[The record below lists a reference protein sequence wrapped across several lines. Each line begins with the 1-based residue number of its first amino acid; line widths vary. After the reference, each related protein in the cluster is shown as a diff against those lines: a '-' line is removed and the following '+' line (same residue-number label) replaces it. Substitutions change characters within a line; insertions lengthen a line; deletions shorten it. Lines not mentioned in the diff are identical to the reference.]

1 MRHLSYPTGR
11 PADEAPS
18 AFSSARDSIRPGRLS
33 RPPALPAHLAALR
46 DRLRPAKSPGGCLPF
61 DDPRV
66 DACLPGGGLPLG
78 QLHEIGAAGLDAETA
93 ALPTAFI
100 AALLARI
107 APDKPVFWI
116 APSADLH
123 PPGLLP
129 YGFDPNR
136 LILVRPAKD
145 VDTLAAMEV
154 ALREG
159 VAAAVVGEVGQFDR
173 TASRRLQLA
182 CLGHGSTGFALRR
195 WPHGH
200 RTADREA
207 SVAVTRWHLTAVP
220 SVRDGKEP
228 GLPRWHVALTHVRGG
243 RPGEWIMEASDDAT
257 HPLRVVA
264 ALADHASDP
273 RRLRLA
279 G

>member
-1 MRHLSYPTGR
+1 MRPPSYIPER
-11 PADEAPS
+11 PADESP
-18 AFSSARDSIRPGRLS
+18 AFSEVRDTVRTGRIS

-46 DRLRPAKSPGGCLPF
+46 DRLRPAKSPGGFLPF
-61 DDPRV
+61 NDPRV
-66 DACLPGGGLPLG
+66 DGCLPGGGLPLS

-107 APDKPVFWI
+107 APARPVFWI
-116 APSADLH
+116 APSSDLH

-136 LILVRPAKD
+136 LVLVHPAKD

-159 VAAAVVGEVGQFDR
+159 VAAAVVGEVGPFDR
-173 TASRRLQLA
+173 TASRRLQFA
-182 CLGHGSTGFALRR
+182 CLRQGSTGFVLRR
-195 WPHGH
+195 WPRGH
-200 RTADREA
+200 KTADRETSA
-207 SVAVTRWHLTAVP
+207 AVTRWHLTPVP
-220 SVRDGKEP
+220 SVKDGKGP

-273 RRLRLA
+273 QRLRLV

>member
-1 MRHLSYPTGR
+1 M
-11 PADEAPS
+11 
-18 AFSSARDSIRPGRLS
+18 
-33 RPPALPAHLAALR
+33 AAW
-46 DRLRPAKSPGGCLPF
+46 AG
-61 DDPRV
+61 
-66 DACLPGGGLPLG
+66 ALPLG

-93 ALPTAFI
+93 ALPTGFI
-100 AALLARI
+100 AALLARVVP
-107 APDKPVFWI
+107 ARPVFWI
-116 APSADLH
+116 APESDLH

-136 LILVRPAKD
+136 LVLVRPAKD
-145 VDTLAAMEV
+145 VETLAAMEV

-159 VAAAVVGEVGQFDR
+159 VAAAVVGEVGQLDR

-182 CLGHGSTGFALRR
+182 CLRHGSTGFVLRR

-200 RTADREA
+200 RAADREA
-207 SVAVTRWHLTAVP
+207 SVAVTRWHLTPMP
-220 SVRDGKEP
+220 SVKDGKEP
-228 GLPRWHVALTHVRGG
+228 GLPRWHVALTHARGG

-264 ALADHASDP
+264 ALADHAP
-273 RRLRLA
+273 EPQRLRLA

>member
-1 MRHLSYPTGR
+1 LRRFSQ
-11 PADEAPS
+11 PS
-18 AFSSARDSIRPGRLS
+18 A
-33 RPPALPAHLAALR
+33 LPTHLAALR
-46 DRLRPAKSPGGCLPF
+46 DKLRPAKPPGGLLPF

-66 DACLPGGGLPLG
+66 DACLGGGLPLG
-78 QLHEIGAAGLDAETA
+78 QLHEIGASGLDAETA
-93 ALPTAFI
+93 ALSAGFI

-107 APDKPVFWI
+107 APAKPVFWI
-116 APSADLH
+116 APVGDLH

-129 YGFDPNR
+129 YGLDPNR
-136 LILVRPAKD
+136 LVLVRTEKD
-145 VDTLAAMEV
+145 SDTLAAMEV

-182 CLGHGSTGFALRR
+182 CLGHGSTGFVLRR
-195 WPHGH
+195 WPYGH

-207 SVAVTRWHLTAVP
+207 SVAVSRWHLTPVP
-220 SVRDGKEP
+220 SVMNGKEP
-228 GLPRWHVALTHVRGG
+228 GLPRWHVALTHARGG

-257 HPLRVVA
+257 HRLRVVA
-264 ALADHASDP
+264 ALADHAP
-273 RRLRLA
+273 EPQRFHLA

>member
-1 MRHLSYPTGR
+1 M
-11 PADEAPS
+11 
-18 AFSSARDSIRPGRLS
+18 
-33 RPPALPAHLAALR
+33 
-46 DRLRPAKSPGGCLPF
+46 
-61 DDPRV
+61 
-66 DACLPGGGLPLG
+66 G

-93 ALPTAFI
+93 ALSDGFI

-107 APDKPVFWI
+107 APARPVFWI
-116 APSADLH
+116 APVGDLH

-136 LILVRPAKD
+136 LVLVRPAKD

-182 CLGHGSTGFALRR
+182 CLRHGSTGFVLRR

-200 RTADREA
+200 KDRR
-207 SVAVTRWHLTAVP
+207 S
-220 SVRDGKEP
+220 
-228 GLPRWHVALTHVRGG
+228 GG
-243 RPGEWIMEASDDAT
+243 QRCR
-257 HPLRVVA
+257 HPLASHPDAQREGWQGTGPA
-264 ALADHASDP
+264 ALAC
-273 RRLRLA
+273 
-279 G
+279 GV

>member
-1 MRHLSYPTGR
+1 MRPPSYIPER
-11 PADEAPS
+11 PADESP
-18 AFSSARDSIRPGRLS
+18 AFSEVRDTVRTGRIS

-46 DRLRPAKSPGGCLPF
+46 DRLRPAKSPGGFLPF
-61 DDPRV
+61 NDPRV
-66 DACLPGGGLPLG
+66 DGCLPGGGLPLS

-107 APDKPVFWI
+107 APARPVFWI
-116 APSADLH
+116 APSSDLH

-136 LILVRPAKD
+136 LVLVHPTKD

-159 VAAAVVGEVGQFDR
+159 VAAAVVGEVGPFDR
-173 TASRRLQLA
+173 TASRRLQFA
-182 CLGHGSTGFALRR
+182 CLCQGSTGFVLRR

-200 RTADREA
+200 KTADREA
-207 SVAVTRWHLTAVP
+207 SAAVTRWHLTPVP
-220 SVRDGKEP
+220 SVKDGKGP

-273 RRLRLA
+273 QRLRLV